1 MDVLTKSSGYRPLK
15 WWMLLILTPMF
26 VVGCG
31 LLGEQELTE
40 SLTPAPVQ
48 GNVRGYSE
56 AKLTVFVWNDFQC
69 PGCARWAL
77 GLEQNLIRRYV
88 NTGKV
93 RLIYRHYPVLGVES
107 VVAAVASECA
117 GDQNEF
123 VSFREVLFQNQDG
136 VDQGAFTPELLM
148 DYAHNLVLDASSFDR
163 CFQSG
168 TYLPRVQGDL
178 VEGRGIGVQNIPVL
192 QIGTNLYGDL
202 TDWEQLQQSIDEE
215 LSQRD

>member
-1 MDVLTKSSGYRPLK
+1 MKVPSKNPGSRYRKLWTLLVLIPV
-15 WWMLLILTPMF
+15 F

-31 LLGEQELTE
+31 FFGEPELTD
-40 SLTPAPVQ
+40 SLTPAPIE

-77 GLEQNLIRRYV
+77 GLEQDLIRRYV

-93 RLIYRHYPVLGVES
+93 RLVYRHFPVLGVES

-136 VDQGAFTPELLM
+136 VDQGAFTPEILM
-148 DYAHNLVLDASSFDR
+148 DYAHNLVLDASLFDR
-163 CFQSG
+163 CFESG

-192 QIGTNLYGDL
+192 QIGTSLYGDL
-202 TDWEQLQQSIDEE
+202 TDWEQLQQSINEALAE
-215 LSQRD
+215 RD